1 MSFEGIVEF
10 ATPWWPL
17 VMQVVLFWY
26 LTQWGKKNVW
36 TRERAANGGVMEK
49 LRDTKGLHP
58 LLWGAAWGAG
68 FPSAP
73 AVAAATTMGEAV
85 MWGVGAGLCSL
96 MGHKILAAQA
106 EKRGWTGV
114 LKVLRTAGDR
124 DTLVPQEKPPV
135 EPLN

>member
-1 MSFEGIVEF
+1 MSLEGMLDI
-10 ATPWWPL
+10 AAPWWPFI
-17 VMQVVLFWY
+17 MQVVLFWY

-36 TRERAANGGVMEK
+36 TRKRAHAGKSGAMLM

-68 FPSAP
+68 YPSAP
-73 AVAAATTMGEAV
+73 AVAAATTIGEAI

-96 MGHKILAAQA
+96 VGHKIFVDQA

-114 LKVLRTAGDR
+114 LRVLKTAGDR
-124 DTLVPQEKPPV
+124 ETSAPPAAK
-135 EPLN
+135 

>member
-1 MSFEGIVEF
+1 MSLEGMLDI
-10 ATPWWPL
+10 ATPWWPFI
-17 VMQVVLFWY
+17 MQVMLFWY

-36 TRERAANGGVMEK
+36 TRKAAAKSGVMLR

-68 FPSAP
+68 YPSTP
-73 AVAAATTMGEAV
+73 AVAAATTIGEAV

-96 MGHKILAAQA
+96 VGHKILADQA

-114 LKVLRTAGDR
+114 LKVLKTAGDR
-124 DTLVPQEKPPV
+124 ETSAPPDPDP
-135 EPLN
+135 ETK